1 MGIGD
6 ADGSQ
11 AKLFYWLPF
20 NEKNIKNQKGQHLQR
35 IPSAS
40 ETPENEHI
48 ISEPILTHCVEHF
61 FIKIEWLDNALVRS
75 NSVLLYYNLQT
86 MACTVYN

>member
-1 MGIGD
+1 M
-6 ADGSQ
+6 
-11 AKLFYWLPF
+11 LYWLPF
-20 NEKNIKNQKGQHLQR
+20 NKKIEKKSKS
-35 IPSAS
+35 IPNAS
-40 ETPENEHI
+40 DTPENEPI
-48 ISEPILTHCVEHF
+48 ISEPTSTHCVEHF